1 VSVQPA
7 VTWTQASPLR
17 EFLRARVER
26 ILTGWESADVP
37 PLGHPARRAM
47 QRFLDALDELSGAA
61 DALVSPPAGG
71 NGETAGP
78 LGSRVL
84 LVGSDPSHGS
94 RLRDELGVHYRAE
107 IASARDA
114 LWSAAAQR
122 PDLVV
127 GYDAAA
133 IDAIRA
139 LHDICPGLPAVLVV
153 PAPVVSDAVRT
164 FTGQPVVLLRDP
176 VSPEEVVL
184 TIRGLLALAQQRRS
198 QAGDGAGATLDS
210 PGEPR
215 SFAHLAGL
223 LPRALERSIRFDV
236 SATVVKRAEADP
248 IVEVY
253 AATEVSEETL
263 RAIRELALSLSAGA
277 ERPKAEAA
285 AAANDDSAVQSILHA
300 RLAIGGRILG
310 AVVLAAFRPDAFSAN
325 DERILASLA
334 GRAAAAYLRLE
345 ASLTKLRLTP
355 RQSQVLALI
364 ASGHSDKEIASRL
377 GVSHRTVRTH
387 LDRLLREHGLHSRTE
402 AVAAW
407 LRSQQG

>member
-1 VSVQPA
+1 MSVQPA

-26 ILTGWESADVP
+26 ILTRWETTDVP

-61 DALVSPPAGG
+61 EALVSPPAEGDS
-71 NGETAGP
+71 ETAGP

-84 LVGSDPSHGS
+84 LVGADPSHGS

-107 IASARDA
+107 IASAKDA

-127 GYDAAA
+127 GYDAGA
-133 IDAIRA
+133 IDAIRG

-153 PAPVVSDAVRT
+153 PASIISDAVRT
-164 FTGQPVVLLRDP
+164 FAAQPVVLLRDP
-176 VSPEEVVL
+176 VSPEELAL
-184 TIRGLLALAQQRRS
+184 TIRGMLALAQQRRS
-198 QAGDGAGATLDS
+198 QAGDNAGASLET
-210 PGEPR
+210 PEEPR

-223 LPRALERSIRFDV
+223 LPRAVERSIRFDV
-236 SATVVKRAEADP
+236 SATVIKRAEADP
-248 IVEVY
+248 IVELY
-253 AATEVSEETL
+253 AATDVSEETL
-263 RAIRELALSLSAGA
+263 HAVRELALSLCAGG

-300 RLAIGGRILG
+300 RLTTGGRILG
-310 AVVLAAFRPDAFSAN
+310 AMVLAAFRPSAFSAD
-325 DERILASLA
+325 DERLLGTLAA
-334 GRAAAAYLRLE
+334 RAAAAYLRLE

-355 RQSQVLALI
+355 RQSQVLSLI